1 MLFVLEMIMLM
12 VGIRVLLKGTLPR
25 IPFVRPRYRLEK
37 HAMKLLGVVLVIP
50 IPLTIVGSVLL
61 SALLGLH
68 AVGLRIGKLRFPCLG
83 RSIEGFVRHRQTRM
97 GAFIVAT
104 HGLVM
109 HTG

>member
-61 SALLGLH
+61 SALLGEAAAGYDMGLDLLVFAGTVA
-68 AVGLRIGKLRFPCLG
+68 AVLVI
-83 RSIEGFVRHRQTRM
+83 VRRM
-97 GAFIVAT
+97 WKS
-104 HGLVM
+104 
-109 HTG
+109 